1 MWFNNLNLGN
11 TIEYNESIQLKRL
24 EKLVR
29 LDDGKSMI
37 RLNLDISFKQTAYLS
52 TEGST
57 IAVQEIL
64 FKEYWNDIKSLEITN
79 N

>member
-1 MWFNNLNLGN
+1 
-11 TIEYNESIQLKRL
+11 
-24 EKLVR
+24 
-29 LDDGKSMI
+29 MI

-57 IAVQEIL
+57 ITVQEIL
-64 FKEYWNDIKSLEITN
+64 FEKYWNDIKSLEITN

>member
-29 LDDGKSMI
+29 SDDGKSMI
-37 RLNLDISFKQTAYLS
+37 RLNLDISSNKLHIYQLKVLLLQFKRSCLKNI
-52 TEGST
+52 GM
-57 IAVQEIL
+57 I
-64 FKEYWNDIKSLEITN
+64 
-79 N
+79 